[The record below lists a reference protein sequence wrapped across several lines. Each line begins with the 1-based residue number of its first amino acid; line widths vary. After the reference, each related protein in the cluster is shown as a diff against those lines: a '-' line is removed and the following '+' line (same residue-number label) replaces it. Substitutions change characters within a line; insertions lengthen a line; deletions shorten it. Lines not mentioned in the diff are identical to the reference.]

1 MLLSTLIYKWH
12 RFENKGYNFNSNKGI
27 NPLDFDNIIFGGSLL
42 VLFLELLETSGGS
55 WIGKGQEYIRLE
67 ERVNFKQKQLT
78 QIERITVS
86 RDGRNEEYKWRE
98 TNEE

>member
-55 WIGKGQEYIRLE
+55 
-67 ERVNFKQKQLT
+67 
-78 QIERITVS
+78 
-86 RDGRNEEYKWRE
+86 
-98 TNEE
+98 